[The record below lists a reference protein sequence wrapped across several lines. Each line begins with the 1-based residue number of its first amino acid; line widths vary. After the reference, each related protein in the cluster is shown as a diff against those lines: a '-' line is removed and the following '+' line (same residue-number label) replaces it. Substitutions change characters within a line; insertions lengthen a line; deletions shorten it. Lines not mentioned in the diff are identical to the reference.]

1 MRYLGQNERLPNMRW
16 MEQEK
21 TELGERAN
29 LVREF
34 VITNENMKEIA
45 KQKNW
50 TALGIYG
57 IQNFWRKKFESVQ
70 KALRKEFTDLY
81 VDTTMIPEWWS
92 SRRTVP
98 PPKIINLRDKKN
110 YRPITCLSTSYKIL
124 TGLVAK

>member
-1 MRYLGQNERLPNMRW
+1 MW
-16 MEQEK
+16 CMEQEK

-34 VITNENMKEIA
+34 VITDENMKEIA
-45 KQKNW
+45 KRKSW

-57 IQNFWRKKFESVQ
+57 IQNFWQKKFESVQ

-81 VDTTMIPEWWS
+81 VDTTMIPEWWPS
-92 SRRTVP
+92 GRTVL
-98 PPKIINLRDKKN
+98 PPKIINLRDKNN